1 MSSNA
6 NEELEHLYRRLH
18 ALVLGGSDLYDVLQ
32 TAQYLR
38 GEHPDAPGHDGRLPW
53 HVRRTLET
61 GMFVTYAR
69 PFVDASGRGLPQLKR
84 ARGLSAELRASH
96 EEILER
102 RNRVYAHT
110 DETPLRRILE
120 LSNAAER
127 AAWVREQRELSE
139 EWFPPTREGLEDVV
153 ALATAHLESFLSEI
167 DEVSNR
173 ILATEGAETDR
184 SSSAR

>member
-1 MSSNA
+1 M
-6 NEELEHLYRRLH
+6 
-18 ALVLGGSDLYDVLQ
+18 YDVLQ

-38 GEHPDAPGHDGRLPW
+38 GEHPGALGHDRILPW

-69 PFVDASGRGLPQLKR
+69 PFVETRGRGLPQLKR
-84 ARGLSAELRASH
+84 ARGLSAELQVSH
-96 EEILER
+96 ADILER

-139 EWFPPTREGLEDVV
+139 VWFPPTREGLEDVV
-153 ALATAHLESFLSEI
+153 ALATAHLEAFLSEI
-167 DEVSNR
+167 DEVSTR
-173 ILATEGAETDR
+173 ILAIEGAETGR

>member
-1 MSSNA
+1 M
-6 NEELEHLYRRLH
+6 
-18 ALVLGGSDLYDVLQ
+18 YDVLQ

-38 GEHPDAPGHDGRLPW
+38 GEHPNAPGQVADLPW

-69 PFVDASGRGLPQLKR
+69 PFVDVRGRGLPQLKR

-96 EEILER
+96 EGILER

-120 LSNAAER
+120 LASAAER
-127 AAWVREQRELSE
+127 AAWVRDQGELSE
-139 EWFPPTREGLEDVV
+139 EWFPPTAAGLADVV
-153 ALATAHLESFLSEI
+153 ALAAAHLESILSEI
-167 DEVSNR
+167 DEVRIR
-173 ILATEGAETDR
+173 ILATEESAGP
-184 SSSAR
+184 SSSGR